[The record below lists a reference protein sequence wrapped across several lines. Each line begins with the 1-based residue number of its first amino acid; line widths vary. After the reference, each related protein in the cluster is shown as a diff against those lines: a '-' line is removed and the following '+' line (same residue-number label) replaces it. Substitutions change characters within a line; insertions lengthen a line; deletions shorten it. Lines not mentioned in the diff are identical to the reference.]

1 MKLAP
6 SVAYTGYALS
16 GSGYGAAARAY
27 IAALQSAGVPVRVT
41 CVDGLPHARA
51 HEPLERAYRQP
62 EDPRAVPLWHLDPI
76 QLAHLTGRY
85 PRAVAISVWETDE
98 LPRRHVEALNRV
110 GEVWVPSTF
119 NEKAFRAQLS
129 VPVFRIPH
137 PLHPFAMPSR
147 ERVGFDLNLG
157 LGLPP
162 DAFAVLSVGTW
173 QERKNLPGVIEAFVR
188 AFPRDRNVH
197 LVLKTSF
204 PFFSPVQASAQAA
217 EALHR
222 AAPPDFDEAASRIHI
237 CARALPA
244 ACIAALFARA
254 DCYLG
259 LHRGEG
265 WCYPIF
271 DAACMGIP
279 VVATEGSGPLDY
291 LDPHAHRL
299 VHAESVRVGEDY
311 LGPHFSFAPDA
322 HWLEPDIRHAAV
334 ELRAVYENYG
344 AAHARAIEAAAPLRG
359 RYSLERI
366 GALAAGRLA
375 AFAAAQVPACLP
387 CVQDVAAKQSP
398 ILAASLGG

>member
-1 MKLAP
+1 MKSAL

-16 GSGYGAAARAY
+16 GSGYGTAARAY

-41 CVDGLPHARA
+41 CVDGLPHARV

-62 EDPRAVPLWHLDPI
+62 EDPRAVPLWHVDPI

-147 ERVGFDLNLG
+147 ERASFDLNLG

-162 DAFAVLSVGTW
+162 DAFVVLSVGTW

-197 LVLKTSF
+197 LILKTAFQFF
-204 PFFSPVQASAQAA
+204 PPDLASAQAV
-217 EALHR
+217 EAIRR
-222 AAPPDFDEAASRIHI
+222 AAPPDCEEVVSRIHI
-237 CARALPA
+237 HMRAFSVQGMS
-244 ACIAALFARA
+244 ALFARA
-254 DCYLG
+254 DCYLA

-265 WCYPIF
+265 WCYPLF

-291 LDPHAHRL
+291 LEPRAHRL

-311 LGPHFSFAPDA
+311 LGPHFSFAADSR
-322 HWLEPDIRHAAV
+322 WLEPDIRHAAV

-344 AAHARAIEAAAPLRG
+344 TAHARAIEAAAPLRE

-366 GALAAGRLA
+366 GALAAERLA
-375 AFAAAQVPACLP
+375 AFAAAQAPACLS
-387 CVQDVAAKQSP
+387 CVQHVAAKESP
-398 ILAASLGG
+398 TQAALLGY